1 MRRRCGNWK
10 TWSRYSIAR
19 AEGVISAPAAQLLVT
34 NWISPEVQG
43 ENADQDETT
52 FDYEV
57 RRYVYDHAMN
67 EGLPPT
73 VAETASALSTRLDDV
88 GVSLQRL
95 ADGHILVLQ
104 KGTGEILMAN
114 PFSAVP
120 TPFLVRA
127 GDSSWYGNCIWD
139 AMGIP
144 AMLQQ
149 DAAIEAS
156 CGCCGTA
163 MHLAVADGSL
173 EEAPGIAHFAI
184 PAAHWWDDIVF
195 N

>member
-1 MRRRCGNWK
+1 MEVDR
-10 TWSRYSIAR
+10 
-19 AEGVISAPAAQLLVT
+19 EQAA
-34 NWISPEVQG
+34 
-43 ENADQDETT
+43 
-52 FDYEV
+52 FDNEA
-57 RRYVYDHAMN
+57 RRYVYDHVMQR
-67 EGLPPT
+67 GSPPT
-73 VAETASALSTRLDDV
+73 IAETASALSVTPENV
-88 GVSLQRL
+88 KVSFQRL

-104 KGTGEILMAN
+104 RGNGEILMAN

-120 TPFLVRA
+120 TPFLVKA
-127 GDSSWYGNCIWD
+127 GDRSWYGNCIWD
-139 AMGIP
+139 ATGIP

-149 DAAIEAS
+149 DATIEAS

-163 MHLAVADGSL
+163 MHLAVTNGSL

>member
-1 MRRRCGNWK
+1 MMDAEQEK
-10 TWSRYSIAR
+10 IALDK
-19 AEGVISAPAAQLLVT
+19 V
-34 NWISPEVQG
+34 
-43 ENADQDETT
+43 
-52 FDYEV
+52 V
-57 RRYVYDHAMN
+57 RHHVYDYVMR

-73 VAETASALSTRLDDV
+73 IAETSSA
-88 GVSLQRL
+88 VSRSPDEVRVSFQRL

-104 KGTGEILMAN
+104 RGSGEILMTN

-120 TPFLVRA
+120 TPFLVRV
-127 GDSSWYGNCIWD
+127 GDLSWYGNCIWD

-144 AMLQQ
+144 AMLKA

-156 CGCCGTA
+156 CGCSGTA
-163 MHLAVADGSL
+163 MHLAVTNGSL
-173 EEAPGIAHFAI
+173 EEAPGIVHFAI